1 MNKKTR
7 KILFFV
13 FFLIFLLGA
22 PLIILYY
29 QGYRFDLEKKSLT
42 QTGGLFLK
50 VTPKQAEIYIDGEL
64 VKKTDF
70 FFGSTLIEN
79 LLPKKYKIEIKKEE
93 YFPWEKILEIRAKEV
108 TEGKNIVLF
117 PENINFEIL
126 LKNVGNFW
134 FSPDEKKII
143 LKETVPE
150 GPGNWV
156 LKLYDL
162 ERNIKSHLIGEKDI
176 YTKGADL
183 MGLKFSSDSK
193 EIYLDIGMK
202 EQEKNFVLKLDKVPT
217 VLTEREADVL
227 PENIIASQTFNGDNY
242 YLDNF
247 GHLFKSPS
255 AAKGEKLTE
264 KPFPIKSETKYVLEI
279 FGNFIFLEEGENLY
293 LFNTDSKSFDPFLEK
308 IRDLKISPDGKKL
321 VYFSDSEIWVLFL
334 KEKLNPLSKKAGEK
348 ILLVRL
354 FSEKIESVFW
364 LNSDY
369 LIFNAGD
376 KIKITEIDERDKL
389 NIVEI
394 AEVDEL
400 PFISTHRP
408 LSEEARVFKEAEI
421 FFNQIDKKLYV
432 LSDGNLFQSSPL
444 LP

>member
-1 MNKKTR
+1 MIEKEIATSSET
-7 KILFFV
+7 
-13 FFLIFLLGA
+13 
-22 PLIILYY
+22 IISS
-29 QGYRFDLEKKSLT
+29 Q
-42 QTGGLFLK
+42 K
-50 VTPKQAEIYIDGEL
+50 VNG
-64 VKKTDF
+64 
-70 FFGSTLIEN
+70 
-79 LLPKKYKIEIKKEE
+79 
-93 YFPWEKILEIRAKEV
+93 
-108 TEGKNIVLF
+108 
-117 PENINFEIL
+117 
-126 LKNVGNFW
+126 
-134 FSPDEKKII
+134 
-143 LKETVPE
+143 
-150 GPGNWV
+150 
-156 LKLYDL
+156 
-162 ERNIKSHLIGEKDI
+162 DI
-176 YTKGADL
+176 YY
-183 MGLKFSSDSK
+183 
-193 EIYLDIGMK
+193 I
-202 EQEKNFVLKLDKVPT
+202 
-217 VLTEREADVL
+217 
-227 PENIIASQTFNGDNY
+227 
-242 YLDNF
+242 DNF

-279 FGNFIFLEEGENLY
+279 FGNFIFLEEDENLY